1 MGLVFL
7 VYLEGER
14 DVARVV
20 DNDVLVN
27 GVGVGRQQGGHR
39 APQPFKEKN
48 EKEKKI
54 IEQTLKQKQ
63 SSRGYR
69 AP

>member
-1 MGLVFL
+1 MGLS
-7 VYLEGER
+7 LEGER

-20 DNDVLVN
+20 DNEVLVN
-27 GVGVGRQQGGHR
+27 GVGVGGQQGGHR
-39 APQPFKEKN
+39 APQPFKEK
-48 EKEKKI
+48 KSKRKKNHRTNI
-54 IEQTLKQKQ
+54 KKKQ